1 MVAAAWVDQGTDREV
16 RDLDSGWAVVVDQAA
31 RELVVAAE
39 PAGAVALARQG
50 VAAGARVCGSRPDRA
65 VAARA
70 AEGQEPAVAA
80 ARGQESVVRAE
91 EAAQVAVDTAVAE
104 GQEPAVAAARGQEP
118 VVRAEEAAQ
127 VAVDTAV
134 AVGQESAAVVARAQ
148 APVVT
153 VGEAEQAVVAE
164 GPESAGAVE
173 WQLRERKAPRRE
185 NG

>member
-70 AEGQEPAVAA
+70 
-80 ARGQESVVRAE
+80 
-91 EAAQVAVDTAVAE
+91 AE